1 MVSPLQADNL
11 GLAVVVV
18 VVYLNTG
25 TTVQRLGLQKTLG
38 SEDSLS
44 HDEQQTQQT
53 HWLFEYSHKR
63 LSLMFTYGTLRQRS
77 VHTMPATK
85 KPKPDNIK

>member
-18 VVYLNTG
+18 VVYPNTG

-44 HDEQQTQQT
+44 HDGQQTQQT
-53 HWLFEYSHKR
+53 HW
-63 LSLMFTYGTLRQRS
+63 
-77 VHTMPATK
+77 
-85 KPKPDNIK
+85 